1 MGSNFRRRSST
12 SSRSCWQTLGE
23 TLLRL
28 LEPLEEN
35 NSISSKSNQ
44 IVLVTESLTE
54 EYVLAETVS
63 MLYNR
68 IFSIPKALWIYK
80 DLK

>member
-1 MGSNFRRRSST
+1 M
-12 SSRSCWQTLGE
+12 
-23 TLLRL
+23 LRL